1 MTPNTGSA
9 GSAID
14 DSGRVTTARV
24 AEARQSITRQP
35 VDPTAAPS
43 SVRRALDRMRGIR
56 HGERA
61 PAKPPYP
68 GESALRVAISLMLA
82 ALCLL
87 TVAGAI
93 VLLLLWQQSRD
104 TGVLTTQL
112 DRTWE
117 ILDALRVVERWL
129 AFAVVPVA
137 MALAAL
143 AALNVGRATGNRR
156 NPVVAALSLPVG
168 LVAVWLI
175 GREWIA
181 PSDDVLE
188 QAAGYAV
195 QVALLALPIIF
206 FERIAL
212 TAEARRRP
220 LRAAYVLGAAYL
232 GLLQFL
238 GGLSTIERGED
249 SSEWGRLGAYLV
261 IAALVQVLG
270 TLAANE
276 AARAIQQGTDHR
288 YQLRSRFSESLL
300 AQAGIA

>member
-1 MTPNTGSA
+1 MTPDA
-9 GSAID
+9 GTAID

-24 AEARQSITRQP
+24 AEARQSITRQQ
-35 VDPTAAPS
+35 VAVNRELS
-43 SVRRALDRMRGIR
+43 SVRRLLDRMRGIR

-61 PAKPPYP
+61 PAKRPHP
-68 GESALRVAISLMLA
+68 GESALRVAMSLMLA

-93 VLLLLWQQSRD
+93 VLLLLWQQSRES
-104 TGVLTTQL
+104 GVLTTQL

-117 ILDALRVVERWL
+117 ILDGLQVIERWL

-137 MALAAL
+137 MALAAMS
-143 AALNVGRATGNRR
+143 AINVGRATGNRR
-156 NPVVAALSLPVG
+156 NPVVAALSLPIA
-168 LVAVWLI
+168 LVAVWLV
-175 GREWIA
+175 GREWVA
-181 PSDDVLE
+181 TSEDVLV
-188 QAAGYAV
+188 QAGGFAV
-195 QVALLALPIIF
+195 QVALLALPVIF

-220 LRAAYVLGAAYL
+220 LRVAYLLGAAYL

-238 GGLSTIERGED
+238 GTLSTVERGDD
-249 SSEWGRLGAYLV
+249 SAEWGRLGAYLV

-288 YQLRSRFSESLL
+288 YELRSRFSESLL
-300 AQAGIA
+300 AQAGVA